1 LDNIGF
7 AVVFNLREIN
17 MATSQAAMTRPNSD
31 EYAPYYEKY
40 VSLVAP
46 GDITA
51 ILTRQ
56 LDATLELL
64 RGIDESRAGN
74 SYAEGK
80 WSIKE
85 LIGHLIDT
93 ERIFSYRALRFARND
108 QTPLSGFEQD
118 DYVRGAN
125 FDEQSLADLAI
136 EFEYVRRSNIQL
148 YKSLNEAAWSR
159 RGPANG
165 IEVSVRALAFITAG
179 HEAHHV
185 EVLKTRYLAGATS

>member
-1 LDNIGF
+1 
-7 AVVFNLREIN
+7 
-17 MATSQAAMTRPNSD
+17 MATSQAAMIKPNRD

-40 VSLVAP
+40 VSLVGP

-51 ILTRQ
+51 TLTRQ
-56 LDATLELL
+56 LSSTLELL
-64 RGIDESRAGN
+64 RGIDEARAGDR
-74 SYAEGK
+74 YAPGK

-85 LIGHLIDT
+85 LVGHLIDS

-125 FDEQSLADLAI
+125 FDEQSLADLAT
-136 EFEYVRRSNIQL
+136 EFEYVRLATVQL
-148 YKSLNEAAWSR
+148 FKSLNEEAWSR
-159 RGPANG
+159 RGAANG
-165 IEVSVRALAFITAG
+165 AEVSVRALAFIMAG
-179 HEAHHV
+179 HETHHV